1 MELLETVPL
10 LIIDDLGMRKL
21 PPNDAEETAGDH
33 HATRWTGR
41 HAAGHELPLVRFD
54 TDLRAHWFIM
64 PRSEVE
70 LYLLLAEHG
79 SIPVPAT
86 KEDQE

>member
-1 MELLETVPL
+1 
-10 LIIDDLGMRKL
+10 MRKL
-21 PPNDAEETAGDH
+21 PLTAAGDH
-33 HATRWTGR
+33 HVTRWTGQ

-54 TDLRAHWFIM
+54 TDLARKLVYNA
-64 PRSEVE
+64 RSQVE

-79 SIPVPAT
+79 SVPVPAI